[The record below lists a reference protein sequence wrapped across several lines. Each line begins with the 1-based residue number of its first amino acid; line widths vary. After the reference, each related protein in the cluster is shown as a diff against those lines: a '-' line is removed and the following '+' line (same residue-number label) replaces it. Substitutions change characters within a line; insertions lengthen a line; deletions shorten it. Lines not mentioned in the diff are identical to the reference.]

1 MNERIVIH
9 PPKKDDSGKFYVTVS
24 YYIDGNRKQKRKSGF
39 DRSKDAKLAG
49 EQIKKKLEQDMPV
62 IKRVGLS
69 MPTFNEFAET
79 YCGIMKK
86 SWSQNTM
93 KNRKQALKHCDF
105 KNKLLNDISKM
116 DLSLNVTRLETIY
129 SYNTISS
136 IKSGWSVFL
145 NAAKEYGYLQNV
157 PTHSMKKPT
166 KKTDELENVLSVEV
180 ATTLVESIDDEEL
193 KLYTLIGYTCGPRA
207 GEATDMNI
215 NDIDFK
221 TGIWKIRHQFQYDGK
236 SYCSTD
242 RLKTKNSYRDV
253 PIPSK
258 TIAAIKAY
266 PFRTIDGFIF
276 HRAPTYLTVKA
287 NKTYKKLGAPITYHG
302 LRHTYI
308 TNLIRSKKFDI
319 QSVAKLAG
327 DTVETILE
335 TYSHYLEEMQ
345 EENIVKIN
353 SLFG

>member
-1 MNERIVIH
+1 MNDRIVIH
-9 PPKKDDSGKFYVTVS
+9 PPGKDKKGLYFVTVS
-24 YYIDGNRKQKRKSGF
+24 YYFDGVRKQKKKTGF
-39 DRSKDAKLAG
+39 SRSKDAKLAG
-49 EQIKKKLEQDMPV
+49 EEIKKKIENDMPV
-62 IKRVGLS
+62 IKKVGTS
-69 MPTFNEFAET
+69 MPKLQEFAET

-86 SWSQNTM
+86 TWSQNTM

-105 KNKLLNDISKM
+105 KNKPLNEISKM
-116 DLSLNVTRLETIY
+116 DLSLNITRLENDY

-145 NAAKEYGYLQNV
+145 NAAKEYGYLQYV
-157 PTHSMKKPT
+157 PFHSVKKPT

-180 ATTLVESIDDEEL
+180 ATSLVEEIKDEEV
-193 KLYTLIGYTCGPRA
+193 KLYSLIALTCGVRA
-207 GEATDMNI
+207 GEATDLNV

-221 TGIWKIRHQFQYDGK
+221 KGVWKIHHQFQYDGEK
-236 SYCSTD
+236 YCSTD
-242 RLKTKNSYRDV
+242 RLKTQNSYRDI
-253 PIPSK
+253 PIPKK
-258 TIAAIKAY
+258 TMDAINAY
-266 PFRTIDGFIF
+266 PFRTMDGFVF
-276 HRAPTYLTVKA
+276 YKAPTCITVSA

-308 TNLIRSKKFDI
+308 TNLIRSRQFDL
-319 QSVAKLAG
+319 QSIAKLAG

-335 TYSHYLEEMQ
+335 TYSHYLAEMQ